1 MRVIRDAE
9 PSLSDEPSVVAI
21 GVFDGVH
28 LGHQKVIAILRRL
41 ATERHARA
49 VVVTFDPHPAR
60 LLAADRAP
68 RSIGTIGQRIETL
81 ELLGVD
87 VVRVLTFDRELA
99 LESPVEFIERVLV
112 GQLHAVHVV
121 VGRDF
126 HFGRDRAGDVALL
139 TREGAQRGF
148 DVWGAPIYGAA
159 TRWSSTVV
167 RQALHAGDVELAN
180 ATLGRPFVLRGIV
193 EHGDARGA
201 DLGFPTA
208 NLGLA
213 TFQQIPAIGIY
224 AGAARLADG
233 DWWPAA
239 ISVGTR
245 PQFYASGELLVEV
258 HLPGFSGNLYDAEL
272 NVAFLRRLRGELT
285 FEGVGALITQMGH
298 DVSQSVEIFKM
309 FSPRAHALLGWSLGQ
324 RR

>member
-1 MRVIRDAE
+1 MIVIRDSE
-9 PSLSDEPSVVAI
+9 RRVLTEPSVVAI

-28 LGHQKVIAILRRL
+28 LGHQKIIGKARRIAD
-41 ATERHARA
+41 EKGARA

-60 LLAADRAP
+60 LLAPLRAP
-68 RSIGTIGQRIETL
+68 HSIGTIGQRVELL
-81 ELLGVD
+81 ERLGVD
-87 VVRVLTFDRELA
+87 VVRILTFDRELA
-99 LESPVEFIERVLV
+99 HESPVEFIDRVLV
-112 GQLHAVHVV
+112 NELQAVHVV

-139 TREGAQRGF
+139 EQEGASRGF
-148 DVWGAPIYGAA
+148 EVLGAPIYGAA

-167 RQALHAGDVELAN
+167 RQALSGGDLELAN
-180 ATLGRPFVLRGIV
+180 ATLGRPFTLRGVV

-213 TFQQIPAIGIY
+213 PYQQVPAIGIY
-224 AGAARLADG
+224 AGSVRLPDAT
-233 DWWPAA
+233 WWPAA

-245 PQFYASGELLVEV
+245 PQFYEAGEVLVEV
-258 HLPGFSGNLYDAEL
+258 HIPGFSGELYDAEL
-272 NVAFLRRLRGELT
+272 DVAFLRRLRGEMT
-285 FEGVGALITQMGH
+285 FENVPALMAQMGH
-298 DVSQSVEIFKM
+298 DVGQTLDIFKK
-309 FSPRAHALLGWSLGQ
+309 FSAESYPLLGWSLGQ